1 LLDGQ
6 MLSSCSSATVG
17 VGALFDSHSSE
28 KALARA
34 SALGTLVASEQVAVQ
49 RGLAEF
55 RGGRPVLFSGREPFV
70 SMPID
75 GCDQQLLEAFR
86 QTFNTAPLRL
96 AITARRASALGI
108 ETKGPVTLHLNVK
121 AEVSEIFSLAVSS
134 SVTRPPDASPARP
147 SVLASIDLA
156 KLAGRLPAVLIAD
169 AGSAIPCAL
178 VQLEATAV
186 SMFREQLISSLSIAA
201 SSVIP
206 FEGMDAAQF
215 VVFRNAIGT
224 GHAAVVIGEPNLSS
238 PVLVR
243 IHSAC
248 LTGDVFGSRRCD
260 CGDQLKL
267 AISRMRSSGGILLYL
282 DQEGRGLGLLNKI
295 RAYRLQD
302 SGLDTI
308 DANMTLGFEHDERD
322 YRVAARMLQL
332 LGCKRVVL
340 LTNNPAKLADLS
352 RAGIEI
358 CGRVP
363 LQASIT
369 TKNRRYLATMARR
382 AGHRLDHVWND
393 S

>member
-70 SMPID
+70 AMPID

-186 SMFREQLISSLSIAA
+186 SVFREQLISSLSIAA

-224 GHAAVVIGEPNLSS
+224 GHAAVVIGEPDLSS
-238 PVLVR
+238 PILVR

-369 TKNRRYLATMARR
+369 TKNRLYLATMARR

>member
-1 LLDGQ
+1 
-6 MLSSCSSATVG
+6 MG
-17 VGALFDSHSSE
+17 VGALFGSHSSK

-34 SALGTLVASEQVAVQ
+34 SALGTFVSSEQVAVQ

-55 RGGRPVLFSGREPFV
+55 RGGRPVLFSAREPFV
-70 SMPID
+70 AMPID
-75 GCDQQLLEAFR
+75 GCDQQLLEAFQ

-108 ETKGPVTLHLNVK
+108 KTRGPVTLHLDEE
-121 AEVSEIFSLAVSS
+121 AGVSEIFSLAASS

-147 SVLASIDLA
+147 TVLAGIDLA

-186 SMFREQLISSLSIAA
+186 SMFREQLIRSMSIAA

-206 FEGMDAAQF
+206 LEGMDAAQF
-215 VVFRNAIGT
+215 FVFRNAIGS
-224 GHAAVVIGEPNLSS
+224 GLAAIVIGEPNLSS

-260 CGDQLKL
+260 CGDQLEL
-267 AISRMRSSGGILLYL
+267 AISRMRTSGGILLYL

-332 LGCKRVVL
+332 LGCTRVVL

-363 LQASIT
+363 LQVSIT

-382 AGHRLDHVWND
+382 AGHRLDHVWE
-393 S
+393 

>member
-1 LLDGQ
+1 
-6 MLSSCSSATVG
+6 MSSSCSSAAVG
-17 VGALFDSHSSE
+17 VGALFGSHSSG

-34 SALGTLVASEQVAVQ
+34 SALGTFESSEQVAVQ

-55 RGGRPVLFSGREPFV
+55 RGGRPVLFSAREPFV
-70 SMPID
+70 AMPID
-75 GCDQQLLEAFR
+75 GCDQQLLEAFQ

-108 ETKGPVTLHLNVK
+108 KTRGPVTLHLDEE
-121 AEVSEIFSLAVSS
+121 AGVSEIFSLAASS

-147 SVLASIDLA
+147 TVLAGIDLA

-186 SMFREQLISSLSIAA
+186 SMFREQLIRSMSIAA
-201 SSVIP
+201 SLVIP
-206 FEGMDAAQF
+206 LEGMDAAQF
-215 VVFRNAIGT
+215 FVFRNAIGS
-224 GHAAVVIGEPNLSS
+224 GLAAIVIGEPNLSS

-260 CGDQLKL
+260 CGDQLEL

-295 RAYRLQD
+295 RAYRLQE

-322 YRVAARMLQL
+322 YFVAARMLQL

-358 CGRVP
+358 CGRMP
-363 LQASIT
+363 LQVSIT
-369 TKNRRYLATMARR
+369 AKNRRYLAAMARR
-382 AGHRLDHVWND
+382 AGHRLDHMWE
-393 S
+393 